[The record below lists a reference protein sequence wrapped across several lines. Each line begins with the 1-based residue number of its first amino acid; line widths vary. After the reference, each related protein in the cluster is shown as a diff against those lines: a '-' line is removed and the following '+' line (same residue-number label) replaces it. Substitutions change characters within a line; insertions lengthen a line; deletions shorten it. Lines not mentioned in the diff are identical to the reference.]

1 MFSSIALFAGSD
13 GLAFGIEKAEFNTL
27 ACFEF
32 DKNPAKLI
40 SDKTIYCTMWEESIG
55 NEDFCQCDKSNN
67 KGIGYF
73 FRRIFQYTTNYHV
86 PPNGEEG
93 GQNVFYTNPGGVTLP
108 NDSVAHI
115 VYVGLRVYPLQ
126 TASKEYSTA
135 GGDIK

>member
-55 NEDFCQCDKSNN
+55 NEDFCQRDKSITRASVIFS
-67 KGIGYF
+67 GGF
-73 FRRIFQYTTNYHV
+73 FNIRQITMCHQMVKKADRMCFIRIPVELHCQTILLLISFMLACASILCRRQVKSI
-86 PPNGEEG
+86 
-93 GQNVFYTNPGGVTLP
+93 
-108 NDSVAHI
+108 
-115 VYVGLRVYPLQ
+115 LQ
-126 TASKEYSTA
+126 QVV
-135 GGDIK
+135 I

>member
-1 MFSSIALFAGSD
+1 MKMFSSIALFAGSD

-55 NEDFCQCDKSNN
+55 NEDFCQRDKSNN

-73 FRRIFQYTTNYHV
+73 FRRIFQYIRLFF
-86 PPNGEEG
+86 E
-93 GQNVFYTNPGGVTLP
+93 YTFRLLLICMFLLC
-108 NDSVAHI
+108 SH
-115 VYVGLRVYPLQ
+115 L
-126 TASKEYSTA
+126 
-135 GGDIK
+135 

>member
-55 NEDFCQCDKSNN
+55 NEDFCQRDKSNN

-73 FRRIFQYTTNYHV
+73 SGGFFNIRQITMCHQMVKKADRMCFIRIPVELHCQTILLLISFMLACASILCRRQVKSI
-86 PPNGEEG
+86 
-93 GQNVFYTNPGGVTLP
+93 
-108 NDSVAHI
+108 
-115 VYVGLRVYPLQ
+115 LQ
-126 TASKEYSTA
+126 QVV
-135 GGDIK
+135 I